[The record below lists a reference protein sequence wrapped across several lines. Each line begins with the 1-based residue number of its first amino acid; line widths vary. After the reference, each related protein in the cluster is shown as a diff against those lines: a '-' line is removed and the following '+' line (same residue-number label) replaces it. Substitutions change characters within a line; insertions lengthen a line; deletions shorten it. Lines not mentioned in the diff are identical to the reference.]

1 MEKNLSLNEEINN
14 IINRKLCNCNCNPC
28 QCSGQTNERYFQELK
43 NTLARFNKK
52 YLILNGMRN
61 DFQHFSI

>member
-14 IINRKLCNCNCNPC
+14 IIKKKLCNCNCSPC
-28 QCSGQTNERYFQELK
+28 QCSNQTKEAYFQELK
-43 NTLARFNKK
+43 NTLARFNKE

-61 DFQHFSI
+61 DFQHISM